1 MFLHFFSELDSG
13 AVCSSK
19 KRKKHPRALYF
30 LKKNKTFA
38 GAILKTFVVIVEM

>member
-19 KRKKHPRALYF
+19 KHKNIHVPYISRKIH
-30 LKKNKTFA
+30 KTFA
-38 GAILKTFVVIVEM
+38 GAILKIFVAIVEM